1 MLTVITLKC
10 EEICAIFLVY
20 FCLSHYIDT
29 VSHPG
34 KMCFLCTSMF
44 LYIGL
49 DKQNFSS

>member
-10 EEICAIFLVY
+10 EEIYVIFLVY
-20 FCLSHYIDT
+20 FCLSHYYIDS

-34 KMCFLCTSMF
+34 KMCFLYMY

-49 DKQNFSS
+49 